1 MQYEIVSKLGG
12 DDQVGLR
19 LKCDNQLQAEK
30 IHRTLRQEG
39 FWVSC
44 LMPNNLNSLN
54 HTHFVFVTA
63 TETRLGEA
71 MLKIK
76 ALCSVGKVEIS
87 TNYTQKQVQ
96 ATQNFKSWQKQF
108 LQVVKQLNSDS
119 PRPTSSVQEI
129 DSTRLQQKIADG
141 KITEVEE
148 QLLQQTNVN
157 DSNALR
163 TLIALYHR
171 TSKFEEIV
179 ELGKAKRSEILA
191 LPTSGRLVE
200 QLVTAHLEHYQE
212 TNNQE
217 TLLAATLIAQEFLPE
232 LERLRQ
238 ANSVRKLLNQT
249 LNPQEFIP
257 TVQGAPLPLSERL
270 TQLLE
275 IEPVERISQ
284 LESLKQKYPKATN
297 VILALAESYTVT
309 DNVEKATELYQ
320 SVPIETEEVRIHYGK
335 LLLNSNR
342 PQEVIEL
349 IPDSEDISPTLTG
362 LQGAALYQIGQESQ
376 ALPFLERA
384 WQANNRSIEILLP
397 LARLWASR
405 QNLEQ
410 AAVAYQDLLETSA
423 DTLTVEDYVH
433 VAEIADGGG
442 FGDISDEEVVSYYER
457 CLNCGW
463 NNFRR
468 LPTSKQAEL
477 LKRRFSLRTQ
487 LNDTEQ
493 LISAYADLLEWLANE
508 NRIEELAEV
517 LAKLRTQVQER
528 KINLS
533 QQFELLEIIEPFI
546 SALPQLRS
554 FLINDYQSIAFAEIE
569 EAVRYERFEEAFFK
583 GLIRALW
590 FLDSC
595 LVQELNEYRQQCH
608 AQTTSLGVQP
618 LLEDDITKKT
628 INLSSLRLALVGGHE
643 ATRREV
649 IRELKESYSL
659 ENTVE
664 VAPSSEAYVDRSTV
678 QIKINNCDLIAVI
691 TGHMGHDLSK
701 IVSELKK
708 DGVLIGELLPLS
720 CRGKSGVVRE
730 ILSWW
735 LGRQHDG

>member
-1 MQYEIVSKLGG
+1 MQYEIISKLGG

-19 LKCDNQLQAEK
+19 LKCDSQLQAEK
-30 IHRTLRQEG
+30 IHRALRQEG
-39 FWVSC
+39 FWVSR

-54 HTHFVFVTA
+54 YTHFVFVTA
-63 TETRLGEA
+63 TEPRLREA
-71 MLKIK
+71 MLKIE
-76 ALCSVGKVEIS
+76 ALCSVGKAEIS
-87 TNYTQKQVQ
+87 TNYTQKQAQ

-129 DSTRLQQKIADG
+129 DPTRLQQQIAAG
-141 KITEVEE
+141 KIIEIEE
-148 QLLQQTNVN
+148 RLLQQVSIN

-171 TSKFEEIV
+171 TNKIEEIV
-179 ELGKAKRSEILA
+179 ELAKAKRSEILA

-200 QLVTAHLEHYQE
+200 QLVSAHIQDYQQ

-217 TLLAATLIAQEFLPE
+217 SLLAATLIAQEFIPE

-238 ANSVRKLLNQT
+238 ANGVRKLLHETLTPQEPLPTVKGAT
-249 LNPQEFIP
+249 LNE
-257 TVQGAPLPLSERL
+257 
-270 TQLLE
+270 QLAQSLE
-275 IEPVERISQ
+275 IEPAERIPQ
-284 LESLKQKYPKATN
+284 LETLKQKYPKAIN

-309 DNVEKATELYQ
+309 DNTEKAIELYQ
-320 SVPIETEEVRIHYGK
+320 SVPIETEEVKIPYAK
-335 LLLNSNR
+335 LLLNSDR
-342 PQEVIEL
+342 SQEVIDL
-349 IPDSEDISPTLTG
+349 IPDSEDISPALAG
-362 LQGAALYQIGQESQ
+362 LRGAALYQIGQESQ

-384 WQANNRSIEILLP
+384 WQTNNRSIEILLP

-410 AAVAYQDLLETSA
+410 AAVAYQDLRETSA
-423 DTLTVEDYVH
+423 DTLAVEDYVH
-433 VAEIADGGG
+433 IAEIADGGG

-457 CLNCGW
+457 CLNCSW
-463 NNFRR
+463 NNLRR
-468 LPTSKQAEL
+468 LPTEKQAEL

-493 LISAYADLLEWLANE
+493 LISAYADWLEWLANE
-508 NRIEELAEV
+508 NRFEELAEV

-528 KINLS
+528 KIRLR

-546 SALPQLRS
+546 STLPQLRS

-569 EAVRYERFEEAFFK
+569 EAVRYERSEETFFK

-595 LVQELNEYRQQCH
+595 LVQEVNEYRQQCY
-608 AQTTSLGVQP
+608 AQTASLGVQT
-618 LLEDDITKKT
+618 LLEDDTTTET
-628 INLSSLRLALVGGHE
+628 IDLSSLRLALVGGHE
-643 ATRREV
+643 TTRREV
-649 IRELKESYSL
+649 IRELKERYSL
-659 ENTVE
+659 ENAVE
-664 VAPSSEAYVDRSTV
+664 VTPSSEAYVDRSTV
-678 QIKINNCDLIAVI
+678 QNKINNCDLIAVI
-691 TGHMGHDLSK
+691 TGYMGHNLSK

-708 DGVLIGELLPLS
+708 DGVLIGEVLPLS

-735 LGRQHDG
+735 IGR

>member
-1 MQYEIVSKLGG
+1 MQYEIFPNPRRA
-12 DDQVGLR
+12 DQVGLR
-19 LKCDNQLQAEK
+19 LKCNQEIQAEA
-30 IHRTLRQEG
+30 IQRLLRQEG
-39 FWVSC
+39 FQVSR
-44 LMPNNLNSLN
+44 LMQSYNSSY
-54 HTHFVFVTA
+54 THFVYVTA
-63 TETRLGEA
+63 TETNLGNI
-71 MLKIK
+71 MPKIK
-76 ALCSVGKVEIS
+76 ASLETGPSVDNVKVAVKPIEENS
-87 TNYTQKQVQ
+87 TNRP
-96 ATQNFKSWQKQF
+96 NFKSWQKQF
-108 LQVVKQLNSDS
+108 IQVVKQLNSDS

-129 DSTRLQQKIADG
+129 DPTRLQQQIAAG
-141 KITEVEE
+141 KITEIEE
-148 QLLQQTNVN
+148 RLLQQANIN

-171 TSKFEEIV
+171 TNKIEEIV

-200 QLVTAHLEHYQE
+200 QLVTAHLQHYQQ

-217 TLLAATLIAQEFLPE
+217 SLRAATLIAQEFLPE

-238 ANSVRKLLNQT
+238 ANSVRKLLHQT
-249 LNPQEFIP
+249 LTPQEPLP
-257 TVQGAPLPLSERL
+257 TVEGAPLPLSERL

-275 IEPVERISQ
+275 IEPAERIYQ
-284 LESLKQKYPKATN
+284 LEPLKQKYPKATN
-297 VILALAESYTVT
+297 VILALAESYAVT
-309 DNVEKATELYQ
+309 DNTEKAIELYQ
-320 SVPIETEEVRIHYGK
+320 SVPIETEEVKIHYGK
-335 LLLNSNR
+335 LLLNSDR
-342 PQEVIEL
+342 PQEVIDL
-349 IPDSEDISPTLTG
+349 IPDSEDISPALAG
-362 LQGAALYQIGQESQ
+362 LRGAALYRIGQESQ
-376 ALPFLERA
+376 ALYFLEKA
-384 WQANNRSIEILLP
+384 WQANNRSIEILLT

-410 AAVAYQDLLETSA
+410 AAIAYQDLLETSA

-433 VAEIADGGG
+433 IAEIADGGG
-442 FGDISDEEVVSYYER
+442 FGDISDEQVANYYER

-463 NNFRR
+463 NNLHR

-487 LNDTEQ
+487 LNDIDK
-493 LISAYADLLEWLANE
+493 LINAYADWLEWLANE
-508 NRIEELAEV
+508 NRFEELGEV
-517 LAKLRTQVQER
+517 LAKLRVQVQER
-528 KINLS
+528 KINLG

-546 SALPQLRS
+546 STLPQLRS
-554 FLINDYQSIAFAEIE
+554 LLINDYQSIAFAEIE
-569 EAVRYERFEEAFFK
+569 EAVRYERSEEAFLK

-595 LVQELNEYRQQCH
+595 LVQEVNEYRQQCY
-608 AQTTSLGVQP
+608 AQTALLGVQP
-618 LLEDDITKKT
+618 LLEDDTTTET

-659 ENTVE
+659 GNTVE

-678 QIKINNCDLIAVI
+678 QNKINNCDLIAVI
-691 TGHMGHDLSK
+691 TGYMGHDLSK

-708 DGVLIGELLPLS
+708 DGVLIGEVLPLS

-735 LGRQHDG
+735 IGR